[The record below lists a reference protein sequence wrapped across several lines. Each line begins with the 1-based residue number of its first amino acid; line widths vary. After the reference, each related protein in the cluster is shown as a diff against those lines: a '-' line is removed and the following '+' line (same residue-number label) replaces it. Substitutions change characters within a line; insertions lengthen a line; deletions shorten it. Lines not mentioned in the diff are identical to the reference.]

1 MHAGLPG
8 VGDRLGDWI
17 VVEAIGQGGL
27 AAIFRAKHQ
36 FTGAVA
42 ALKVLLPAKLSP
54 EEEER
59 MRREYLTLSRLDH
72 PHVVRALESGSTRGL
87 PWYAME
93 LIDGADL
100 SVSVE
105 SWACHPPADRISTS
119 VQIFR
124 ELAAALGYIHDRGI
138 VHRDIKPQNVLLD
151 RAGHAHLGDFGGVK
165 DNESFRSNLTMT
177 GRLVG
182 TVAFM
187 APEQISGDPV
197 TAATDLYGLG
207 AVFYLMLSGK
217 KPIGSDTL
225 AGFLARQL
233 TETPRPLSDIDPRI
247 PRSIE
252 RVCMRLLEKDPAR
265 RFATAAAAVAAL
277 DAVPPPAYI
286 GRDAVIKATRFRLRE
301 LGPRGGTI
309 RVYAPPGSGR
319 QRFAAAVVALGPELG
334 LRIRVDVSED
344 GAGVGPRDAL
354 ARVVLSADPPVPGQ
368 LALGGLD
375 REQLRELLRDRG
387 IHGAVAAHLARR
399 FLTELEGQPGSVVRV
414 LQAMVRQ
421 GWLERLPDGALR
433 PLVPVETFHV
443 DPLPLPDDEV
453 AGARAWLTGLRPDAL
468 DLATTMAVL
477 GTSAPAGLLAQLMGW
492 DEGAIESAVAVIE
505 SDGLLLREAEGNTAV
520 TLYSLAPARRQQA
533 IYEALDASRRA
544 ALHRRVAEGL
554 QAWYR
559 RRPGTISETVANHL
573 LRAGD
578 PVGAYPLLVSAASR
592 ARSRSGEM
600 AARGL
605 CERALALAPRAEPH
619 ITATE
624 AAKLQRTLQLV
635 YGDTLRSLGQPLRA
649 DDAYARALLAART
662 EGNPQEASRALA
674 SRGLA
679 RALLGFREEAGVLL
693 GEGLVGLPE
702 GHPVWPEAAMM
713 RLMILLDQGQIAMAS
728 TLAQALLDRSVESRE
743 PVGEVHALCV
753 LAWLARIQRKP
764 VRALDLLD
772 RAQTRAEDASDRAPS
787 LHVLAQRAEMALEE
801 ANHPLAARLADE
813 IDSVG
818 ELAGLPFVAE
828 LALGLRVESG
838 RLRGQDV
845 LGAAREGLAGLLAL
859 EGKELTVIAPF
870 ARAMGS
876 AAPADLF
883 VRLQSADWLPAPGIG
898 ADALRFGLIA
908 RGHPDLRVRLGA
920 AREAISLVGDATCWL
935 PACAARV
942 LSDAA
947 SAVRDSGDA
956 AEARVLVQRAIGFL
970 DARAQTSI
978 RDELRLSAL

>member
-1 MHAGLPG
+1 M
-8 VGDRLGDWI
+8 
-17 VVEAIGQGGL
+17 
-27 AAIFRAKHQ
+27 KHQ

-42 ALKVLLPAKLSP
+42 ALKILLPSHLNP

-59 MRREYLTLSRLDH
+59 MRREFLTLSRLDH
-72 PHVVRALESGSTRGL
+72 PHVVQALESGSTRGL

-100 SVSVE
+100 SVVVE
-105 SWACHPPADRISTS
+105 SWASRPPVDRVSTS

-124 ELAAALGYIHDRGI
+124 QLALALDYIHDRGI

-151 RAGHAHLGDFGGVK
+151 RNGNVHLGDFGGVK
-165 DNESFRSNLTMT
+165 DTDSFRSNLTMT

-187 APEQISGDPV
+187 SPEQISGDPV

-207 AVFYLMLSGK
+207 AVFYLMLCGK

-265 RFATAAAAVAAL
+265 RFSSGAAAVAAL
-277 DAVPPPAYI
+277 DAIPAPAYI
-286 GRDAVIKATRFRLRE
+286 GRDAVIKATRLRLRE

-309 RVYAPPGSGR
+309 RVYAPAGSGR

-334 LRIRVDVSED
+334 LRIRVDVNED
-344 GAGVGPRDAL
+344 GDGVGPRDAL

-368 LALGGLD
+368 LALSALD
-375 REQLRELLRDRG
+375 REQIREMLRDRG

-399 FLTELEGQPGSVVRV
+399 FLAELEGQPGSVVRV

-433 PLVPVETFHV
+433 PLVPVETFHG

-453 AGARAWLTGLRPDAL
+453 SGARAWLTGLRSDAL
-468 DLATTMAVL
+468 DVATTMAVL

-492 DEGAIESAVAVIE
+492 DEAAIEGAVAVIDA
-505 SDGLLLREAEGNTAV
+505 DGLLLRETEGSTTV

-533 IYEALDASRRA
+533 IYEALDAPRRT

-554 QAWYR
+554 QAWHR

-578 PVGAYPLLVSAASR
+578 PVGAYPLLVSAAAR

-605 CERALALAPRAEPH
+605 CERAMALAPRAEPH
-619 ITATE
+619 LTAVE
-624 AAKLQRTLQLV
+624 GARLQRMVQV
-635 YGDTLRSLGQPLRA
+635 AYGDTLRALGQPLRA

-662 EGNPQEASRALA
+662 EGNPQEAARALA

-693 GEGLVGLPE
+693 GEGLVGLPA
-702 GHPVWPEAAMM
+702 GHAVWPEVAMM
-713 RLMILLDQGQIAMAS
+713 RLMILLDQGQIPGAS
-728 TLAQALLDRSVESRE
+728 VLAQALLDRSVEIRE
-743 PVGEVHALCV
+743 PVGEVHALRV
-753 LAWLARIQRKP
+753 LAWLARIQRNP

-787 LHVLAQRAEMALEE
+787 LQVLAQRAELALEE
-801 ANHPLAARLADE
+801 ANHKLAARLADE

-828 LALGLRVESG
+828 LALGLRVDGG

-845 LGAAREGLAGLLAL
+845 AGAAREGLTGLLAL
-859 EGKELTVIAPF
+859 DCKELAVIAPF
-870 ARAMGS
+870 ARALG
-876 AAPADLF
+876 ADAPDELF
-883 VRLQSADWLPAPGIG
+883 VRLRSADWLPAPGIG

-908 RGHPDLRVRLGA
+908 QGHPDLTVRLDA
-920 AREAISLVGDATCWL
+920 AREAVALVGDATCWL
-935 PACAARV
+935 PSAAARV
-942 LSDAA
+942 LNGAA
-947 SAVRDSGDA
+947 SALRASGASSEASTLVR
-956 AEARVLVQRAIGFL
+956 RALGFL
-970 DARAQTSI
+970 DARAQTST